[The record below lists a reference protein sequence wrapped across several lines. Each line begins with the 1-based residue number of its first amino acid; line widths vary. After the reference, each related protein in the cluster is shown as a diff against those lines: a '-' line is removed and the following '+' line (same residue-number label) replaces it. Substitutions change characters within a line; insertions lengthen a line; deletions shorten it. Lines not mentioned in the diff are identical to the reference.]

1 MSGGSAEPGVDEVT
15 RGPDL
20 REAWADRLRRRPAFA
35 AVLAVYQPVLEAWAT
50 MDASVAALGWSA
62 DQCRACWSRG
72 VPLAAEAAPP
82 LERAALEEALGR
94 AMEHVAAARGD
105 VRQGL
110 QAFAAAWDR
119 GAITPHALLPVRG
132 RVAAA
137 DGVVALDADVL
148 AFIATAALR
157 PTLECYFSS
166 CRPHVEDGAW
176 RLGVCPFC
184 GGPPGF
190 SDVGEDG
197 RRRLACHLCGGAWTF
212 ARLACP
218 FCGNEESSA
227 LGRMHVE
234 GAEEGYVVSTCRAC
248 NAYLKELDRR
258 VRWDGGP
265 AVVEDWGSPHLDLVA
280 QQRGYWRPAA
290 PLIVAGRPPA
300 T

>member
-1 MSGGSAEPGVDEVT
+1 VA

-20 REAWADRLRRRPAFA
+20 REAWADLLRRRPAFA
-35 AVLAVYQPVLEAWAT
+35 EVLAVYQPVLEAWAVT
-50 MDASVAALGWSA
+50 DVTVATLGWSA
-62 DQCRACWSRG
+62 DDCRARWNRG
-72 VPLAAEAAPP
+72 VPLIAEAAPP
-82 LERAALEEALGR
+82 LDRAALEEALGP
-94 AMEHVAAARGD
+94 AMDHVAAVRDD

-119 GAITPHALLPVRG
+119 GAITPGALLPARG
-132 RVAAA
+132 RVAVA

-148 AFIATAALR
+148 AFLATAALR
-157 PTLECYFSS
+157 PALEQYFAP
-166 CRPHVEDGAW
+166 CRPHLDGGPW
-176 RLGVCPFC
+176 RLGICPFC

-197 RRRLACHLCGGAWTF
+197 RRWLACHLCGGAWTF

-227 LGRMHVE
+227 LGRVQVE

-248 NAYLKELDRR
+248 GAYVKELDRR

-280 QQRGYWRPAA
+280 QHRGYWRPAA
-290 PLIVAGRPPA
+290 PLVIGGRRPMI
-300 T
+300 